1 MDNYRNKVK
10 KRVVWL
16 SIFIVFVVFIGI
28 YDVFFLSQTEVVK
41 TPGNMMQR
49 FQIGL
54 IIGLGGVAGFHRS
67 RFARAL
73 KDEHELKLL
82 CNRENDERMKVIR
95 AKAGMPVL
103 MICSVAILIAAITA
117 GYFDIT
123 IFYTLLITSA
133 AQLMLGLILKVYYMK
148 TI

>member
-10 KRVVWL
+10 KRVAWL
-16 SIFIVFVVFIGI
+16 SIFIVFVFFICI
-28 YDVFFLSQTEVVK
+28 YDVFFLSRSEVLK

-49 FQIGL
+49 FQIAL

-82 CNRENDERMKVIR
+82 CNRENDERMKAIR

-103 MICSVAILIAAITA
+103 MICSVAILIAAIAA
-117 GYFDIT
+117 GYFNIT

-133 AQLMLGLILKVYYMK
+133 AQLMLGLILKIYYMK

>member
-1 MDNYRNKVK
+1 MDNYRNIIK

-16 SIFIVFVVFIGI
+16 SIFIVIVVFIGI
-28 YDVFFLSQTEVVK
+28 YDAFFLSKAEMAK

-73 KDEHELKLL
+73 KDEHKLKLL
-82 CNRENDERMKVIR
+82 YNCENDERMKAIR

-103 MICSVAILIAAITA
+103 MICSVAIIVAAVVA
-117 GYFDIT
+117 GYFNIT
-123 IFYTLLITSA
+123 IFYTLLITGI
-133 AQLMLGLILKVYYMK
+133 AQLLMGLILKVYYMRV
-148 TI
+148 I